1 MIRIVCTKC
10 KNAYLQ
16 NKDDSLVCPSC
27 EAVFSSNEEN
37 LLLGVQYYNEGSFNE
52 ADNCLMKYIVKNGA
66 EPKAII
72 YKALCDGYS
81 FDEDMVSLKDTYEK
95 ILEALGDI
103 SDDELPAFIA
113 IANDEAKKL
122 EIALTEAHVRLFADA
137 DAEKIKKQVA
147 TVLDIQKEA
156 RAFRSSL
163 IDVVNDFN
171 GRNTI
176 QLSVKFSDCF
186 FVSGDIAAEV
196 GNIKYQKICDNIAA
210 HTVFTGILSNDIKN
224 LEIYYRCIVMFFEKS
239 HDKYEFLLREAAKF
253 TELAEILEQGQY
265 NTIKGTAAIGTKLKS
280 ISYEF
285 LEESYKEHFDENINM
300 QTETVVIIEPE
311 IEVVEEVAENIED
324 ISSTDVAPVAEENTE
339 ITEAD
344 VDEAIELADEEEAS
358 VIEVEEETAA
368 EVDTADT
375 VDAIVEVEAVE
386 ETEAEAESN
395 DEAEEATEAVI
406 EIDSDEKPSEE
417 AEETVE
423 VAEATEAVEEASID
437 AEAVEATEEV
447 IAEEATEETSEDIEE
462 EAIEEALPENTDEEA
477 EVINEEEITEAEKT
491 AETKEEF
498 TVDASNVIESEIDIT
513 EAKIEKPKKKK
524 KKKKKS
530 KKGLVVVLLIILVI
544 GAVAGY
550 KYIPG
555 FINDYKYNN
564 AVALFESGKFDAA
577 AVAFAEL
584 NDYKDSEDKR
594 NESIYSKASK
604 LEDEKKFNEAITEY
618 KSLGDYKDCDI
629 RIQSCTYSQ
638 AKAEMDEGNFDE
650 ATKLFKAIAEYGDS
664 STMITECTYRSA
676 LKHIENKEVSEAIE
690 LLNTIADYS
699 DAQEKINEAKYVYV
713 TENFDAENE
722 TTVAYL
728 NELTLAKYRNSEELR
743 TQLLGSATVTSDKI
757 KAFVNYSTTDMETAL
772 TELDNG
778 KTCYFHVVVEDE
790 ALYGQRL
797 SIKYRTAFG
806 YTQSKSVY
814 FSAEEPSTYVSYP
827 PTKFKNYEV
836 TFQLVDDNGNT
847 LAEQVITF

>member
-37 LLLGVQYYNEGSFNE
+37 LLLGVQYYNEGNFNE

-81 FDEDMVSLKDTYEK
+81 FDEDTLSLKDTYEK

-103 SDDELPAFIA
+103 PDDELPAFIA

-122 EIALTEAHVRLFADA
+122 EIALTEAHIRLFADA

-186 FVSGDIAAEV
+186 FVSGDIATEV
-196 GNIKYQKICDNIAA
+196 GDIKYQKICDNIAA

-239 HDKYEFLLREAAKF
+239 HDKYEFLLRESAKF

-311 IEVVEEVAENIED
+311 IEVVEEATENIED
-324 ISSTDVAPVAEENTE
+324 ISSTDIAPVSEDSTESAEVENTE
-339 ITEAD
+339 
-344 VDEAIELADEEEAS
+344 AIEATDEVEAS
-358 VIEVEEETAA
+358 VIEVAAEEELEDVTPEEKVEDITPEEA
-368 EVDTADT
+368 
-375 VDAIVEVEAVE
+375 DAIVEVEAIE
-386 ETEAEAESN
+386 ENEAETESN
-395 DEAEEATEAVI
+395 DESEDAAEAVI
-406 EIDSDEKPSEE
+406 EIASDEEISEE
-417 AEETVE
+417 AEEVI
-423 VAEATEAVEEASID
+423 EAA
-437 AEAVEATEEV
+437 EEV
-447 IAEEATEETSEDIEE
+447 VIEETIEDVSEDVSEDIVDEVIE
-462 EAIEEALPENTDEEA
+462 EAIIDDVVEEA
-477 EVINEEEITEAEKT
+477 EVINEEEITEAEET
-491 AETKEEF
+491 TETKEEF
-498 TVDASNVIESEIDIT
+498 TVDASNIVESDIDIT
-513 EAKIEKPKKKK
+513 EADNETPK

-555 FINDYKYNN
+555 IINDYKYNN
-564 AVALFESGKFDAA
+564 AVTLFESGKFDAA
-577 AVAFAEL
+577 ATAFAEL
-584 NDYKDSEDKR
+584 DDYKDSEDKR
-594 NESIYSKASK
+594 KESIYSKASK
-604 LEDEKKFNEAITEY
+604 LEEDKKFSEAITEY
-618 KSLGDYKDCDI
+618 KSLGDYKDCNI

-638 AKAEMDEGNFDE
+638 AKAEMDNGNYDE

-676 LKHIENKEVSEAIE
+676 LKHIENKEITEAIE

-699 DAQEKINEAKYVYV
+699 DVQEKINEAKYVYV

-722 TTVAYL
+722 TTITYL

-743 TQLLGSATVTSDKI
+743 TQLLGSATVTSDKL
-757 KAFVNYSTTDMETAL
+757 KAFVNYSATDMETAL

-814 FSAEEPSTYVSYP
+814 FSAEEPSSYVSYP

-836 TFQLVDDNGNT
+836 TFQLVDANGNT

>member
-27 EAVFSSNEEN
+27 EAVFSTDEEN
-37 LLLGVQYYNEGSFNE
+37 LLLGVQYYNEGNFSE

-81 FDEDMVSLKDTYEK
+81 FDEDTVSLKDTYSK

-122 EIALTEAHVRLFADA
+122 EVALTDSHIRLFADA

-156 RAFRSSL
+156 RAFRSAL
-163 IDVVNDFN
+163 TDIVNDFN
-171 GRNTI
+171 SRNAI

-186 FVSGDIAAEV
+186 FVSSDIATEVGDI
-196 GNIKYQKICDNIAA
+196 KYKKICDNIAA

-239 HDKYEFLLREAAKF
+239 HDKYEFLLKEAAKF

-300 QTETVVIIEPE
+300 QKETVVIIEPE
-311 IEVVEEVAENIED
+311 VEVIEETSEELIEDVCSTEVAEGSDEENETVETESIED
-324 ISSTDVAPVAEENTE
+324 TESSVEVDATDDAVVE
-339 ITEAD
+339 ITEEIV
-344 VDEAIELADEEEAS
+344 VDTVEEATKTITENEIAEDAENVTTVEESDASDENDDILTLEADE
-358 VIEVEEETAA
+358 
-368 EVDTADT
+368 TADT
-375 VDAIVEVEAVE
+375 
-386 ETEAEAESN
+386 
-395 DEAEEATEAVI
+395 VI
-406 EIDSDEKPSEE
+406 EIDSDEDATEEIEE
-417 AEETVE
+417 AVE
-423 VAEATEAVEEASID
+423 AVEAVEET
-437 AEAVEATEEV
+437 ATEEDCKAVVEEVV
-447 IAEEATEETSEDIEE
+447 IETEEETNERTSENNEKDEISEDKAVELDSVEVIEADTPE
-462 EAIEEALPENTDEEA
+462 TEPENEQ
-477 EVINEEEITEAEKT
+477 
-491 AETKEEF
+491 
-498 TVDASNVIESEIDIT
+498 
-513 EAKIEKPKKKK
+513 PRKKKK
-524 KKKKKS
+524 NH
-530 KKGLVVVLLIILVI
+530 KGVLILLLIIVII
-544 GAVAGY
+544 GAVLGFKYVPGY
-550 KYIPG
+550 ID
-555 FINDYKYNN
+555 DYKYNN
-564 AVALFESGKFDAA
+564 AVALFESGKYDDAA
-577 AVAFAEL
+577 AVFAQID
-584 NDYKDSEDKR
+584 DYKDSKEKQ
-594 NESIYSKASK
+594 NECIYNKAAK
-604 LEDEKKFNEAITEY
+604 LEEEKKFGEAITVY
-618 KSLGDYKDCDI
+618 KSLGIYKDCGI

-638 AKAEMDEGNFDE
+638 AKQEMDNGNYDKAVE
-650 ATKLFKAIAEYGDS
+650 LFKTIVDYGDS
-664 STMITECTYRSA
+664 SSMINECTYRVA
-676 LKHIENKEVSEAIE
+676 LKHIENKEVTEAIE
-690 LLNTIADYS
+690 LLNSIIDYS

-713 TENFDAENE
+713 TENFDAKNE
-722 TTVAYL
+722 TTVNYL
-728 NELTLAKYRNSEELR
+728 NELTLAKYRNAEELR

-797 SIKYRTAFG
+797 SIKYKTAFG

-814 FSAEEPSTYVSYP
+814 FSAEENSSYVSYP

-836 TFQLVDDNGNT
+836 TFQLVDADGNT

>member
-37 LLLGVQYYNEGSFNE
+37 LLLGVQYYNEGNFNE

-81 FDEDMVSLKDTYEK
+81 FDEDTVSLKDTYEK

-122 EIALTEAHVRLFADA
+122 EIALTEAHIRLFADA

-186 FVSGDIAAEV
+186 FVSGDIATEV
-196 GNIKYQKICDNIAA
+196 GDIKYQKICDNIAA

-239 HDKYEFLLREAAKF
+239 HDKYEFLLRESAKF

-311 IEVVEEVAENIED
+311 IEVVEEATENIED
-324 ISSTDVAPVAEENTE
+324 ISSTDIAPVSEDSTESAEVENTE
-339 ITEAD
+339 
-344 VDEAIELADEEEAS
+344 AIEATDEVEAS
-358 VIEVEEETAA
+358 VIEVAAEEELEDVTPE
-368 EVDTADT
+368 EVEDVTPEEA
-375 VDAIVEVEAVE
+375 DAIVEVEAIE
-386 ETEAEAESN
+386 ENEAETESN
-395 DEAEEATEAVI
+395 DESEDADEAVI
-406 EIDSDEKPSEE
+406 EIASDEEILEE
-417 AEETVE
+417 AEEVIE
-423 VAEATEAVEEASID
+423 AAEDVVIEET
-437 AEAVEATEEV
+437 TEEV
-447 IAEEATEETSEDIEE
+447 SEDIVDEVIE
-462 EAIEEALPENTDEEA
+462 EAIIDDVVEEA
-477 EVINEEEITEAEKT
+477 EVINEEEITEAEET
-491 AETKEEF
+491 TETKEEF
-498 TVDASNVIESEIDIT
+498 TVDASNIVESDIDIT
-513 EAKIEKPKKKK
+513 EADNETPK

-555 FINDYKYNN
+555 IINDYKYNN
-564 AVALFESGKFDAA
+564 AVTLFESGKFDAA
-577 AVAFAEL
+577 ATAFAEL
-584 NDYKDSEDKR
+584 DDYKDSEDKR
-594 NESIYSKASK
+594 KESIYSKASK
-604 LEDEKKFNEAITEY
+604 LEEDKKFSEAITEY
-618 KSLGDYKDCDI
+618 KSLGDYKDCNI

-638 AKAEMDEGNFDE
+638 AKAEMDNGNYDE

-676 LKHIENKEVSEAIE
+676 LKHIENKEITEAIE

-699 DAQEKINEAKYVYV
+699 DVQEKINEAKYVYV

-722 TTVAYL
+722 TTITYL

-757 KAFVNYSTTDMETAL
+757 KAFVNYSATDMETAL

-814 FSAEEPSTYVSYP
+814 FSAEEPSSYVSYP

-836 TFQLVDDNGNT
+836 NFQLVDANGNT

>member
-27 EAVFSSNEEN
+27 EAVFSSDEEN
-37 LLLGVQYYNEGSFNE
+37 LLLGVQYYNEGNFSE

-81 FDEDMVSLKDTYEK
+81 FDEDTVSLKDTYEK

-113 IANDEAKKL
+113 IANNEAKKL
-122 EIALTEAHVRLFADA
+122 EVALTEAHIRLFADA

-147 TVLDIQKEA
+147 TVLDIQKCA

-171 GRNTI
+171 GRNAI

-196 GNIKYQKICDNIAA
+196 GDIKYQKICDNIAA

-239 HDKYEFLLREAAKF
+239 HDKYEFLLRESAKF

-324 ISSTDVAPVAEENTE
+324 ISSTDVAPVVEDNTE
-339 ITEAD
+339 VVDIESAETVEATDD
-344 VDEAIELADEEEAS
+344 VEAS
-358 VIEVEEETAA
+358 VIELEAEAESEAVTSEEA
-368 EVDTADT
+368 
-375 VDAIVEVEAVE
+375 DAIIEVEAFE

-406 EIDSDEKPSEE
+406 EIDSDEEPSEK
-417 AEETVE
+417 AEDIVE
-423 VAEATEAVEEASID
+423 VADATEAVEEAIGAAEEVVAEETTEESSKD
-437 AEAVEATEEV
+437 VEEEAVEEV
-447 IAEEATEETSEDIEE
+447 
-462 EAIEEALPENTDEEA
+462 LPENPAEEA
-477 EVINEEEITEAEKT
+477 EVINEDEIAEEETES
-491 AETKEEF
+491 KEEL
-498 TVDASNVIESEIDIT
+498 TVNASNVIESDIDIT
-513 EAKIEKPKKKK
+513 ESDNEKPK

-530 KKGLVVVLLIILVI
+530 KKGLIVVLLIILVI

-550 KYIPG
+550 KFIPG

-564 AVALFESGKFDAA
+564 AVTLFESGKFDAA

-584 NDYKDSEDKR
+584 DDYKDSEDKC
-594 NESIYSKASK
+594 NESIYNKASK
-604 LEDEKKFNEAITEY
+604 LEEEKKFNEAITEY

-638 AKAEMDEGNFDE
+638 AKSEMDKGNFDE

-664 STMITECTYRSA
+664 STMITECTYRAA
-676 LKHIENKEVSEAIE
+676 LKHIESKEAVEAIE
-690 LLNTIADYS
+690 LLSTIADYS
-699 DAQEKINEAKYVYV
+699 DSQEKINEAKYVYV

-743 TQLLGSATVTSDKI
+743 TQLLGSATVTSNKI

-797 SIKYRTAFG
+797 SMKYRTAFG
-806 YTQSKSVY
+806 YTQSKSVS
-814 FSAEEPSTYVSYP
+814 FSAEEPSSYVSYP

-836 TFQLVDDNGNT
+836 TFQLVDTNGNT

>member
-27 EAVFSSNEEN
+27 EAVFSSDEEN
-37 LLLGVQYYNEGSFNE
+37 LLLGVQYYNEGNFSE

-81 FDEDMVSLKDTYEK
+81 FDEDTVSLKDTYEK
-95 ILEALGDI
+95 ILGALGDI

-122 EIALTEAHVRLFADA
+122 EIALTEAHIRLFADA

-171 GRNTI
+171 GRNAI

-196 GNIKYQKICDNIAA
+196 GNIKYQKICDNVAA

-239 HDKYEFLLREAAKF
+239 HDKYEFLLRESAKF

-324 ISSTDVAPVAEENTE
+324 ISSTDVAPVVEDNTE
-339 ITEAD
+339 VVDIESAETVEATDD
-344 VDEAIELADEEEAS
+344 VEAS
-358 VIEVEEETAA
+358 VIELEAEAESEAVTSEEA
-368 EVDTADT
+368 
-375 VDAIVEVEAVE
+375 DAIIEVEAFE
-386 ETEAEAESN
+386 EAEAEAESN

-406 EIDSDEKPSEE
+406 EIDSDEEPSEK
-417 AEETVE
+417 AEEIVE
-423 VAEATEAVEEASID
+423 VAEATEAVEEAIEAAEEVVAEETTEESSKD
-437 AEAVEATEEV
+437 VEEEAVEEV
-447 IAEEATEETSEDIEE
+447 
-462 EAIEEALPENTDEEA
+462 LPENPAEEA
-477 EVINEEEITEAEKT
+477 EVINEDEIAEEETES
-491 AETKEEF
+491 KEEL
-498 TVDASNVIESEIDIT
+498 TVNASNVIESDIDIT
-513 EAKIEKPKKKK
+513 ESDNEKPK

-530 KKGLVVVLLIILVI
+530 KKGLIVVLLIILVI

-550 KYIPG
+550 KFIPG

-564 AVALFESGKFDAA
+564 AVNLFESGKFDAA

-584 NDYKDSEDKR
+584 DDYKDSEDKC
-594 NESIYSKASK
+594 NESIYNKASK
-604 LEDEKKFNEAITEY
+604 LEEEKKFNEAITEY

-638 AKAEMDEGNFDE
+638 AKSEMDKGNFDE

-664 STMITECTYRSA
+664 STMITECTYRAA
-676 LKHIENKEVSEAIE
+676 LKHIENKEAVEAIE
-690 LLNTIADYS
+690 LLSTIADYS
-699 DAQEKINEAKYVYV
+699 DSQEKINEAKYVYV

-722 TTVAYL
+722 TTVTYL

-797 SIKYRTAFG
+797 SMKYRTAFG

-836 TFQLVDDNGNT
+836 TFQLVDTNGNT

>member
-81 FDEDMVSLKDTYEK
+81 FDEDTVSLKDTYEK

-103 SDDELPAFIA
+103 SDDELPEFIA
-113 IANDEAKKL
+113 VANDEVKKL
-122 EIALTEAHVRLFADA
+122 EVALTEAHVRLFADA

-171 GRNTI
+171 GRNAI

-186 FVSGDIAAEV
+186 FVSNEIATEV
-196 GNIKYQKICDNIAA
+196 GDIKYQKICENVAA

-239 HDKYEFLLREAAKF
+239 HDKYEFLLRESAKF

-265 NTIKGTAAIGTKLKS
+265 NTIKGTAAIGTKLKG

-339 ITEAD
+339 IAEAD

-375 VDAIVEVEAVE
+375 ADAIVEVEAVE

-395 DEAEEATEAVI
+395 DEAGESTEAVI

-447 IAEEATEETSEDIEE
+447 VAE

-491 AETKEEF
+491 AEAKEEF
-498 TVDASNVIESEIDIT
+498 SVAASNVIESDIT
-513 EAKIEKPKKKK
+513 EINEEEPKKKE
-524 KKKKKS
+524 KKS
-530 KKGLVVVLLIILVI
+530 KKAPVIVVVLLVILAI
-544 GAVAGY
+544 GAFAGY
-550 KYIPG
+550 KFIPG
-555 FINDYKYNN
+555 FINDYKYNE
-564 AVALFESGKFDAA
+564 AVSLFENEKFDDAA
-577 AVAFAEL
+577 AAFAEL
-584 NDYKDSEDKR
+584 DDYKDSKDKR
-594 NESIYSKASK
+594 NESIYSKAAK
-604 LEDEKKFNEAITEY
+604 LEEEKKFNEAIVEY

-638 AKAEMDEGNFDE
+638 AKAEMDKGNFDE
-650 ATKLFKAIAEYGDS
+650 ATKLFKSIADYGDS
-664 STMITECTYRSA
+664 STMITECTYRA
-676 LKHIENKEVSEAIE
+676 AVKHIENKEVTEAIE
-690 LLNTIADYS
+690 LLSTIADYS

-722 TTVAYL
+722 TTVTYL

-743 TQLLGSATVTSDKI
+743 AQLLGSATVTSDKI
-757 KAFVNYSTTDMETAL
+757 KAFVNYSEADMETAL

-797 SIKYRTAFG
+797 SIKYKTAFG

-814 FSAEEPSTYVSYP
+814 FSAEENSSHVSYP
-827 PTKFKNYEV
+827 PTKFKDYEV
-836 TFQLVDDNGNT
+836 TFQLVDANGSI

>member
-27 EAVFSSNEEN
+27 EAVFSSKEEN

-52 ADNCLMKYIVKNGA
+52 ANDCLMKFIVKNGA

-81 FDEDMVSLKDTYEK
+81 FDEDTVSLKDTYEK

-103 SDDELPAFIA
+103 SDDELPEFIA

-122 EIALTEAHVRLFADA
+122 EIALTEAHIRLFADA

-171 GRNTI
+171 GRNAI

-186 FVSGDIAAEV
+186 FVSGDIATEV
-196 GNIKYQKICDNIAA
+196 GDIKYQKICDNIAA

-239 HDKYEFLLREAAKF
+239 HDKYEFLLRESAKF

-311 IEVVEEVAENIED
+311 IEIVEEVAENIED
-324 ISSTDVAPVAEENTE
+324 ISSTDAAPVSEDNTE
-339 ITEAD
+339 SVELESAEA
-344 VDEAIELADEEEAS
+344 VEATDEVEDS
-358 VIEVEEETAA
+358 VIEVAEEA
-368 EVDTADT
+368 ESKT
-375 VDAIVEVEAVE
+375 VTSEEADAIIEVEAFE
-386 ETEAEAESN
+386 EAEAEAESN
-395 DEAEEATEAVI
+395 DESEEAAGAII
-406 EIDSDEKPSEE
+406 EIASDEKIP
-417 AEETVE
+417 EETVE
-423 VAEATEAVEEASID
+423 VAEATEAVEEVVED
-437 AEAVEATEEV
+437 AEAVEEATEDSAETAEDV
-447 IAEEATEETSEDIEE
+447 FEDTVEEATTDATDEIETAAEETK
-462 EAIEEALPENTDEEA
+462 
-477 EVINEEEITEAEKT
+477 AEKT
-491 AETKEEF
+491 SDAKEEF
-498 TVDASNVIESEIDIT
+498 TIDASNVVESDIDIT
-513 EAKIEKPKKKK
+513 EADNETPK

-555 FINDYKYNN
+555 IVNDYKYNN
-564 AVALFESGKFDAA
+564 AVTLFESGKFDAA

-584 NDYKDSEDKR
+584 DDYKDSKDKR

-604 LEDEKKFNEAITEY
+604 LEEEKKFNEAITEY

-638 AKAEMDEGNFDE
+638 AKAEMDNGNFDE

-664 STMITECTYRSA
+664 STMITECTYRA
-676 LKHIENKEVSEAIE
+676 AIKHIENKEITEAIE
-690 LLNTIADYS
+690 LLSTIADYS
-699 DAQEKINEAKYVYV
+699 DVQEKINEAKYVYV

-722 TTVAYL
+722 TTIAYL

-797 SIKYRTAFG
+797 SMKYRTAFG

-814 FSAEEPSTYVSYP
+814 FSAEEPSSYVSYP

-836 TFQLVDDNGNT
+836 TFQLIDSNGNI

>member
-37 LLLGVQYYNEGSFNE
+37 LLLGVQYYNEGNFNE

-81 FDEDMVSLKDTYEK
+81 FDEDTVSLKDTYEK

-103 SDDELPAFIA
+103 PDDELPEFIA

-122 EIALTEAHVRLFADA
+122 EIALTEAHIRLFADA

-186 FVSGDIAAEV
+186 FVSGDIATEV
-196 GNIKYQKICDNIAA
+196 GDIKYQKICDNIAA

-239 HDKYEFLLREAAKF
+239 HDKYEFLLRESAKF

-311 IEVVEEVAENIED
+311 IEVVEETTENIED
-324 ISSTDVAPVAEENTE
+324 ISSTDIAPVSEDSTESAEVEN
-339 ITEAD
+339 A
-344 VDEAIELADEEEAS
+344 EAIEATDEVEAS
-358 VIEVEEETAA
+358 VIEVSAEEELEDVTPEE
-368 EVDTADT
+368 EVEDITPEEA
-375 VDAIVEVEAVE
+375 DAIVEVEAIE
-386 ETEAEAESN
+386 ENEAETESN
-395 DEAEEATEAVI
+395 DESEDAAEAVI
-406 EIDSDEKPSEE
+406 EIASDEEISEE
-417 AEETVE
+417 AEEVIEAAEE
-423 VAEATEAVEEASID
+423 VVIEETTEDVSEDIVDEVVEEAIID
-437 AEAVEATEEV
+437 DVV
-447 IAEEATEETSEDIEE
+447 
-462 EAIEEALPENTDEEA
+462 EEA
-477 EVINEEEITEAEKT
+477 EVINEEEITEAEET
-491 AETKEEF
+491 TETKEEF
-498 TVDASNVIESEIDIT
+498 TVDASNIVESDIDIT
-513 EAKIEKPKKKK
+513 EADNETPK

-555 FINDYKYNN
+555 IINDYKYNN
-564 AVALFESGKFDAA
+564 AVTLFESGKFDAA
-577 AVAFAEL
+577 ATAFAEL
-584 NDYKDSEDKR
+584 DDYKDSEDKR
-594 NESIYSKASK
+594 KESIYSKASK
-604 LEDEKKFNEAITEY
+604 LEEDKKFSEAITEY

-638 AKAEMDEGNFDE
+638 AKAEMDNGNYDE

-676 LKHIENKEVSEAIE
+676 LKHIENKEITEAIE

-699 DAQEKINEAKYVYV
+699 DVQEKINEAKYVYV

-722 TTVAYL
+722 TTITYL

-757 KAFVNYSTTDMETAL
+757 KAFVNYSATDMETAL

-814 FSAEEPSTYVSYP
+814 FSAEEPSSYVSYP

-836 TFQLVDDNGNT
+836 TFQLVDANGNT

>member
-16 NKDDSLVCPSC
+16 NKDEGLVCPSC
-27 EAVFSSNEEN
+27 EAVFSQDEEN
-37 LLLGVQYYNEGSFNE
+37 FLLGVQYYNERNFSE

-66 EPKAII
+66 EPEAII

-81 FDEDMVSLKDTYEK
+81 FDEDTISLKDTYVK

-103 SDDELPAFIA
+103 SDDKLPAYIA
-113 IANDEAKKL
+113 VANDEAKKL
-122 EIALTEAHVRLFADA
+122 EVALTESHIRLFSDA

-156 RAFRSSL
+156 RTFRSAL
-163 IDVVNDFN
+163 TDIVNDFN
-171 GRNTI
+171 SRNAI

-186 FVSGDIAAEV
+186 FVSSNIATEVGDI
-196 GNIKYQKICDNIAA
+196 KYKKICDNIAA

-239 HDKYEFLLREAAKF
+239 HDKYEFLLRESAKF

-300 QTETVVIIEPE
+300 QKETVVIIEPE
-311 IEVVEEVAENIED
+311 
-324 ISSTDVAPVAEENTE
+324 
-339 ITEAD
+339 
-344 VDEAIELADEEEAS
+344 
-358 VIEVEEETAA
+358 
-368 EVDTADT
+368 
-375 VDAIVEVEAVE
+375 
-386 ETEAEAESN
+386 
-395 DEAEEATEAVI
+395 
-406 EIDSDEKPSEE
+406 
-417 AEETVE
+417 
-423 VAEATEAVEEASID
+423 
-437 AEAVEATEEV
+437 VEATEE
-447 IAEEATEETSEDIEE
+447 IAEEIIEDVSSTYTVETPVE
-462 EAIEEALPENTDEEA
+462 EAEAIDSESTESVEATDEATDDAVVEIEEAVVDNVDEAIIEEKVEDEAPENLETVETVEEADATNEAEDVLTVDSDEETETEIDTVIEINSDEEA
-477 EVINEEEITEAEKT
+477 EESLEETVKEAAENAEEEVVTVADAEEVVEEAIVEEAEEAKEI
-491 AETKEEF
+491 ASENNETEEEA
-498 TVDASNVIESEIDIT
+498 VNLDSVEIIEADISESESEIKPEIKP
-513 EAKIEKPKKKK
+513 ENEQPKKKK
-524 KKKKKS
+524 KS
-530 KKGLVVVLLIILVI
+530 HKGILILLLIIVII
-544 GAVAGY
+544 GAVVGFKYVPGY
-550 KYIPG
+550 
-555 FINDYKYNN
+555 INDYKYNN
-564 AVALFESGKFDAA
+564 AVALFESGKYDDAA
-577 AVAFAEL
+577 AAFAEID
-584 NDYKDSEDKR
+584 DYKDSKEKQT
-594 NESIYSKASK
+594 ECIYNKASE
-604 LEDEKKFNEAITEY
+604 LEEEKKFGEAITVY
-618 KSLGDYKDCDI
+618 KSLGVYKDCSI

-638 AKAEMDEGNFDE
+638 AKQEMDNGNYDKAVE
-650 ATKLFKAIAEYGDS
+650 LFKTIIDYGDS
-664 STMITECTYRSA
+664 SSMISECTYREA
-676 LKHIENKEVSEAIE
+676 LKHIENKEVTEAIE
-690 LLNTIADYS
+690 LLSSILDYS

-713 TENFDAENE
+713 TDNFDAENE

-757 KAFVNYSTTDMETAL
+757 KAFVNYSATDMETAL

-797 SIKYRTAFG
+797 SIKYKTAFG

-814 FSAEEPSTYVSYP
+814 FSAEETSSYVSYP

-836 TFQLVDDNGNT
+836 TFQLVNT
-847 LAEQVITF
+847 DGTVLAEQVITF

>member
-27 EAVFSSNEEN
+27 EAVFSSDEEN
-37 LLLGVQYYNEGSFNE
+37 LLLGVQYYNEGNFSE

-81 FDEDMVSLKDTYEK
+81 FDEDTVSLKDTYEK

-103 SDDELPAFIA
+103 SDDALPAFIA

-122 EIALTEAHVRLFADA
+122 EVALTEAHIRVFADA

-147 TVLDIQKEA
+147 TVLDIQKCA

-171 GRNTI
+171 SRNTI

-196 GNIKYQKICDNIAA
+196 GNIKYQKICDNVAA

-344 VDEAIELADEEEAS
+344 IDEAIELADEEEAS
-358 VIEVEEETAA
+358 VIEIEEEPAV
-368 EVDTADT
+368 EVDTA
-375 VDAIVEVEAVE
+375 DAIVEVEAVE

-395 DEAEEATEAVI
+395 DEAGEATEAVI
-406 EIDSDEKPSEE
+406 EIDSDEKPSED

-437 AEAVEATEEV
+437 AEAVEATEE
-447 IAEEATEETSEDIEE
+447 TSEAVAE
-462 EAIEEALPENTDEEA
+462 EAIEETLPENTDEEA
-477 EVINEEEITEAEKT
+477 EVINEEEITEAEET
-491 AETKEEF
+491 EETKEEL
-498 TVDASNVIESEIDIT
+498 TVNASNVIESDIDIT
-513 EAKIEKPKKKK
+513 ESDNEKPK

-530 KKGLVVVLLIILVI
+530 KKGLIVVLLIILVI

-550 KYIPG
+550 KFIPG

-564 AVALFESGKFDAA
+564 AVNLFESGKFDAA

-584 NDYKDSEDKR
+584 DDYKDSEDKC
-594 NESIYSKASK
+594 NESIYNKASK
-604 LEDEKKFNEAITEY
+604 LEEEKKFNEAITEY

-638 AKAEMDEGNFDE
+638 AKSEMDKGNFDE

-722 TTVAYL
+722 TTVTYL

-743 TQLLGSATVTSDKI
+743 TQLLGSATVTSNKI

-797 SIKYRTAFG
+797 SMKYRTAFG

-836 TFQLVDDNGNT
+836 TFQLVDTNGNT